1 MHVKT
6 GVKILGSTSFWLW
19 RTIYHFTEEN
29 KVDFNMGSE
38 HGADSDPEGGKGCCQ
53 KVSDCCQSCKGDCQA
68 FAICCKTL
76 STGGKVAT
84 SVFAVIV
91 ISKY

>member
-1 MHVKT
+1 
-6 GVKILGSTSFWLW
+6 
-19 RTIYHFTEEN
+19 
-29 KVDFNMGSE
+29 MGS
-38 HGADSDPEGGKGCCQ
+38 DSEGGKGCCQ